1 MLPSRLRGANG
12 RSYVYPAR
20 VVLSPALFCRVC
32 QVLGSGQLKAGIPGE
47 YCLSQSGVAPGLVN
61 VAANAAAAASST
73 ADNVAHG
80 ASAAVDNNEASFWAS
95 KLGDTAEPVTLTLD
109 LGAEAS
115 VASVSIDWEF
125 PAQAFSISTSADG
138 EHFAEAFATDSNV
151 LASTAASLGG
161 AVATKLKIVMYRP
174 HPTHGSFD
182 GHSVYG
188 IRSLAVYSPGT
199 SMIVEECAKAAKSAD
214 ARDKYFQV
222 YVGEFDPYAA
232 KSLAS
237 ELPAL
242 EAAKASV
249 SATISE
255 LAEALPK
262 MGACKGRSFVGA
274 KLLAGRSVRRLGG
287 ATSSGVRA
295 DAADAKTVGALIA
308 EARATIMAARALLK

>member
-1 MLPSRLRGANG
+1 
-12 RSYVYPAR
+12 V
-20 VVLSPALFCRVC
+20 
-32 QVLGSGQLKAGIPGE
+32 
-47 YCLSQSGVAPGLVN
+47 
-61 VAANAAAAASST
+61 AASST

-80 ASAAVDNNEASFWAS
+80 ASAAVDSNEASFWAS
-95 KLGDTAEPVTLTLD
+95 KLGDTAEPVTLTID

-115 VASVSIDWEF
+115 VSSVSIDWEF
-125 PAQAFSISTSADG
+125 PAQAFAISTSADG
-138 EHFAEAFATDSNV
+138 EHFAEAYATDSNV
-151 LASTAASLGG
+151 LSSTVAALGG
-161 AVATKLKIVMYRP
+161 AVATKLKITMYRP

-188 IRSLAVYSPGT
+188 IRSLAVYSAGMN
-199 SMIVEECAKAAKSAD
+199 MIVEECAKAAKSAD

-232 KSLAS
+232 KALAS

-262 MGACKGRSFVGA
+262 MSACKGKSFLGAQLAAAGQSAQRAAARSAVRVRDAVG
-274 KLLAGRSVRRLGG
+274 
-287 ATSSGVRA
+287 
-295 DAADAKTVGALIA
+295 AKTVGALIA
-308 EARATIMAARALLK
+308 EARATIMAARAVLK